1 MIKKGPITK
10 NFTIFK
16 KVDHVESIFFNLA
29 KKYLKWTLGDF
40 KGKIWPLIIK
50 ITVSSGFLS
59 PKMYRKWCNLLFRLS
74 LDFLLN
80 FKMAAILNFEN
91 ANKQTIR
98 EKSDID
104 SKHIKITPLKFASI
118 YFFISFR
125 YIKNQILIC
134 YF

>member
-1 MIKKGPITK
+1 MTFRGLLRQNMTTD
-10 NFTIFK
+10 NQNNCF
-16 KVDHVESIFFNLA
+16 
-29 KKYLKWTLGDF
+29 
-40 KGKIWPLIIK
+40 IWFLI
-50 ITVSSGFLS
+50 

-80 FKMAAILNFEN
+80 FKMAAILNFDK

-125 YIKNQILIC
+125 YIKKSNTHRLFSKCRTCKTAGFFKQK
-134 YF
+134 